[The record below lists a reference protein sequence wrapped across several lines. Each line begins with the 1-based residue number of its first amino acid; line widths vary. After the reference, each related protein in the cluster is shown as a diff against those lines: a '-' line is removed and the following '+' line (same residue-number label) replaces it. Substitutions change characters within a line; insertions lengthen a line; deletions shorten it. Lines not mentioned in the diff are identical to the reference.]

1 MGCELNRMMAAE
13 VIVCL
18 RCGTELRE
26 GAHFCDACG
35 SVVVRQPDAAEYKQ
49 VTVLF
54 LDLVQSMRLAERLG
68 TERLREVL
76 TDLVDQASEVV
87 QRYGGTVDKFTGD
100 GLMALFGAP
109 IALEDHALRG
119 CLAAQDIQRSA
130 RRLAENVERRDG
142 VRMELRIGLNSGQV
156 IAGKVGSDRVSYT
169 AVGQH
174 VGMAQ
179 RMESAAPPGGVMISE
194 STAKLVEHAAVLGP
208 RELVHVKGEADPVAA
223 RRLNRVDLE
232 RRLVPRTESKFVGRE
247 WEVGAMGGL
256 LDRAVQGRGGVA
268 CIVGSP
274 GIGKSRLVREAATAA
289 RDHGVD
295 IYWAFCESHAGD
307 VPFHLVT
314 RLLRSAFD
322 LTELDDQAAR
332 LQLRARTPGAD
343 EQDLL
348 LFDDLLGIADPEV
361 AMPKIDPDARR
372 RRLTA
377 LVNAAQLNRSQ
388 PAVYIIEDVHWI
400 DDVSDSMLADF
411 LAVVPQTP
419 TLVLVTYRPEYRGR
433 LRTRAA
439 AQIISLLPLQD
450 SEISAMI
457 SDLLGGDPSVT
468 ELQRAIVS
476 RSSGNPFFAQ
486 EIVRDLIERKVLH
499 GRRGAY
505 ESGED
510 AAEVAV
516 PATLQTTIAA
526 RIDRLEPEAK
536 RTLSAA
542 SVIGLRFSAELLG
555 DLVAKP
561 AIEDL
566 LVAELIDQVQF
577 TPRQAYVFHHPLIR
591 AVAYETQLKADRAE
605 LHRRL
610 AAAIERRWPD
620 SVDKNAAMLA
630 EHLEAA
636 GDLHAAYG
644 WHMRAGGWSIN
655 RDILAAR
662 LSWSSARKVADA
674 LPSDDP
680 ARTSMRIAP
689 LTLLCLSAWRVHV
702 SIFGARFDEL
712 RRLCEMAGDKA
723 SLAMGMAGLVME
735 HANRAQLREA
745 SALVAEYMSLIDS
758 IGDPILTIGLSFAA
772 IQTKAETDGLSELVR
787 WADNVIDLA
796 DGDPTKGNLVIGSPL
811 AIAVAAR
818 SFARWGL
825 GHPNWRN
832 DCTQAR
838 AIAKEVDPLSH
849 SIVIGYNYL
858 PTIVAGVL
866 LPTDEVLREINEAL
880 QIVEKTGDDFGLAL
894 VKCALGLALVNRGE
908 SERVR
913 GLEVLAEVREMCLQG
928 CYTLT
933 ELPVIEIFTAREQAR
948 AGDVDGALAV
958 MRGAMD
964 DLFQAGVVGWC
975 NPTSRVLVETLLA
988 RGTEADVREAES
1000 AINRLEAGPKDA
1012 GLAMRSTVVLRCRAL
1027 LARARG
1033 DDGVY
1038 RELVER
1044 YRAAAETYGY
1054 EGHAA
1059 WAREM

>member
-1 MGCELNRMMAAE
+1 MTASAVFACD
-13 VIVCL
+13 

-26 GAHFCDACG
+26 GARFCDACG
-35 SVVVRQPDAAEYKQ
+35 AAVVGQPDMAEYKQ

-54 LDLVQSMRLAERLG
+54 LDLVQSMRLAEQLG
-68 TERLREVL
+68 AERLREVL
-76 TDLVDQASEVV
+76 TDLVDQASSLVR
-87 QRYGGTVDKFTGD
+87 RYGGTVDKFTGD

-109 IALEDHALRG
+109 VALEDHALRA
-119 CLAAQDIQRSA
+119 CLAAQDIQRSTL
-130 RRLAENVERRDG
+130 RLAESVERRDG
-142 VRMELRIGLNSGQV
+142 VCVKLRIGLNSGQV
-156 IAGKVGSDRVSYT
+156 IAGKVGSQRVSYT
-169 AVGQH
+169 AIGEQVGL
-174 VGMAQ
+174 AQ
-179 RMESAAPPGGVMISE
+179 RMESVAPPGGVMLSE
-194 STAKLVEHAAVLGP
+194 STARLVEHAAVLGP
-208 RELVHVKGEADPVAA
+208 LELVHIKGEADPVPA
-223 RRLNRVDLE
+223 RRLNRVDPE
-232 RRLVPRTESKFVGRE
+232 RRPVPRTESKFVGRE

-256 LDRAVQGRGGVA
+256 LDRALQGRGSVA

-274 GIGKSRLVREAATAA
+274 GIGKSRLVRDAATAA
-289 RDHGVD
+289 RDCGLEVS
-295 IYWAFCESHAGD
+295 WAFCESHAGD

-314 RLLRSAFD
+314 RLLRSAFG

-332 LQLRARTPGAD
+332 LQLRARIPGAD

-348 LFDDLLGIADPEV
+348 LFDDMLGIADPKITL
-361 AMPKIDPDARR
+361 PKVDPDARR

-377 LVNAAQLNRSQ
+377 LINTAQLKRTR

-411 LAVVPQTP
+411 LAVVPRTP
-419 TLVLVTYRPEYRGR
+419 TLVLLTYRPEYRGR
-433 LRTRAA
+433 LITLAG
-439 AQIISLLPLQD
+439 AQIISLLPLHD
-450 SEISAMI
+450 SEISTMI
-457 SDLLGGDPSVT
+457 SDLLGDDPSVM
-468 ELQRAIVS
+468 ELQRTIVS

-505 ESGED
+505 RSGAD
-510 AAEVAV
+510 AAEVVV

-526 RIDRLEPEAK
+526 RIDRLEPQAK
-536 RTLSAA
+536 QTLSAA
-542 SVIGLRFSAELLG
+542 SVIGLRFSAELLD
-555 DLVAKP
+555 DLVEQP
-561 AIEDL
+561 VIEDL
-566 LVAELIDQVQF
+566 LEAELIDQVQSAQ
-577 TPRQAYVFHHPLIR
+577 RRMYAFHHPLIR

-610 AAAIERRWPD
+610 SAAIERRWPD
-620 SVDKNAAMLA
+620 SVDKNAAILA

-662 LSWSSARKVADA
+662 LSWGSARNVADA

-680 ARTSMRIAP
+680 ARTAMRIAP
-689 LTLLCLSAWRVHV
+689 VTLLCLSGWRVHV
-702 SIFGARFDEL
+702 SIFGAPFDEL
-712 RRLCEMAGDKA
+712 RQLCELADDKA

-758 IGDPILTIGLSFAA
+758 IGDPILAIGLSFAG
-772 IQTKAETDGLSELVR
+772 IQTKAETDELSDLVR
-787 WADNVIDLA
+787 WADTVIDLA

-811 AIAVAAR
+811 AIAMAAR
-818 SFARWGL
+818 GFARWGI
-825 GHPNWRN
+825 GHPDWRN

-838 AIAKEVDPLSH
+838 AIAEEVDPLSH
-849 SIVIGYNYL
+849 AIVIGYNYL

-866 LPTDEVLREINEAL
+866 RPTDAVLRDIDEAL
-880 QIVEKTGDDFGLAL
+880 EIVEKTGDDFGLAL
-894 VKCALGLALVNRGE
+894 VKCALGLALVHRGE
-908 SERVR
+908 SERVK
-913 GLEVLAEVREMCLQG
+913 GLEVLADVREMCLQG

-933 ELPVIEIFTAREQAR
+933 ELPVIDVFAAREQAR

-975 NPTSRVLVETLLA
+975 NPTTRVLVETLLA
-988 RGTEADVREAES
+988 RGTEADVREAEL
-1000 AINRLEAGPKDA
+1000 AIDRLEAGPKDA

-1027 LARARG
+1027 LARAHG

-1038 RELVER
+1038 RELVEK
-1044 YRAAAETYGY
+1044 YRAAAATYGY

-1059 WAREM
+1059 WAQEM